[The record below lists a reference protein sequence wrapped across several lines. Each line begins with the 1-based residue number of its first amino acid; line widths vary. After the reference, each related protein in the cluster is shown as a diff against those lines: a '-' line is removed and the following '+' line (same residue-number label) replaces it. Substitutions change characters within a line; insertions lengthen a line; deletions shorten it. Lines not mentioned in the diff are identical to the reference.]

1 MHIEI
6 HKAED
11 RGKMEIDWLSTRYS
25 FSFANWFNP
34 NRMGFGALRVLN
46 DDTIAPHSGFPPH
59 SHKDME
65 IITVVTSGKIS
76 HTDSMGNTDIEISE
90 GEIQIMSAGSGVTH
104 SEMNLQDDPLTLF
117 QIWITPNTY
126 NIAPRYE
133 QEPISWQPNSLTQ
146 LVGPTESAFPLTMY
160 QDAYMYG
167 YTGTE
172 ALTHKLSTPN
182 HGLYVFVIDGELQIE
197 DQILS
202 SRDAAAISQTQQITI
217 APATET
223 KLLLFEVPL
232 EN

>member
-1 MHIEI
+1 M
-6 HKAED
+6 D
-11 RGKMEIDWLSTRYS
+11 IDWLSTRYS

-34 NRMGFGALRVLN
+34 NRMGFGALRVIN

-59 SHKDME
+59 SHQNME

-104 SEMNLQDDPLTLF
+104 SEMNLQNDPLTLF
-117 QIWITPNTY
+117 QIWITPNAHNVT
-126 NIAPRYE
+126 PRYE
-133 QEPISWQPNSLTQ
+133 QEKISWRPNTLTQ
-146 LVGPTESAFPLTMY
+146 LVGPMESNFPLSMH

-172 ALTHKLSTPN
+172 TFTHNLSTDN
-182 HGLYVFVIDGELQIE
+182 HGLYVFVIDGELHI
-197 DQILS
+197 DDRRLS

-217 APATET
+217 APTTET
-223 KLLLFEVPL
+223 KLLLFEAPL
-232 EN
+232 EH